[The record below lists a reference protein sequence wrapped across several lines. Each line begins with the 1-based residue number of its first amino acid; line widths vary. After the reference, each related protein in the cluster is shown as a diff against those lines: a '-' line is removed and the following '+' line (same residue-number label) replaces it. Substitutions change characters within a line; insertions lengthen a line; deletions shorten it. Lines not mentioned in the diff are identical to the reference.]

1 MNWWI
6 SIAFYLLQNSLRRW
20 IEQPLALCAKLTIAA
35 LIGLLGAVMIGGA
48 AYLGE
53 ELERQ
58 LASRDALTIHITE
71 NITQRHVNARLAE
84 DDAEPAAWQALASE
98 ILLYDRPPRIAR
110 IDQSGEASL
119 VALRDPEKLGYPD
132 SIILLSHRKPPGAPV
147 VVSVEDERFE
157 AKVMR
162 PRGEIEKAAMGNQEW
177 VVTSTR
183 RLAPL
188 LQGGFSRHILLQAR
202 SVEDIER
209 IHEITDALR
218 LVEERNIN
226 VRSSLP
232 LLLELRRIQ
241 SIQRYVLVAVTIGTA
256 LVLGLVCGAL
266 AWMEFREERYLLAL
280 IRSFGV
286 GRLMLLWHAVAE
298 NCLVAVSGVVM
309 GLAMLAVFAA
319 TADLS
324 ALQMDWLDGA
334 TIFLSRE
341 TAILVFGALCGGL
354 LSCIPVWIGLRK
366 PLGLVLK

>member
-1 MNWWI
+1 MNWWT

-20 IEQPLALCAKLTIAA
+20 IEQPLALCAKITIAA
-35 LIGLLGAVMIGGA
+35 LIGLLGVVMIGGA
-48 AYLGE
+48 GYLGD

-58 LASRDALTIHITE
+58 LASRDALTIGITE
-71 NITQRHVNARLAE
+71 TISQRHVNARLAL
-84 DDAEPAAWQALASE
+84 DDEEPAAWASLANE
-98 ILLYDRPPRIAR
+98 ILLFDQLPRVVR
-110 IDQSGEASL
+110 IEQGGGAAIL
-119 VALRDPEKLGYPD
+119 ALRDPEALGYPD
-132 SIILLSHRKPPGAPV
+132 AVLLLSHRRPPGAAV
-147 VVSVEDERFE
+147 VVSLDENRFE
-157 AKVMR
+157 ATVMR
-162 PRGEIEKAAMGNQEW
+162 PRGDMVETAMGTREW
-177 VVTSTR
+177 VVTSSR

-188 LQGGFSRHILLQAR
+188 LQRGFTRNIVMQAR
-202 SVEDIER
+202 SVDDIER
-209 IHEITDALR
+209 VHEIADTMR
-218 LVEERNIN
+218 LVEGRSIN

-298 NCLVAVSGVVM
+298 NCLVAVLGVMV
-309 GLAMLAVFAA
+309 GLGLLAGFTHFV
-319 TADLS
+319 DLS
-324 ALQMDWLDGA
+324 AVEMQWLDGSA
-334 TIFLSRE
+334 ALLRME
-341 TAILVFGALCGGL
+341 TAILLSGALCGGL